1 MVLSVLFV
9 VNRLILFVGV
19 GVLVVVVVSRFV
31 VVTVGGGG
39 GGGCVVFWRQLL
51 TPALVTPN
59 ASLLCRLL
67 LFYGA
72 TAVDVSLQAKPG
84 RGGGRAG
91 PLCGREKGPPSR
103 GTEAVTYGM
112 GHSGRQRPARFHLRY
127 NIARR

>member
-1 MVLSVLFV
+1 MVVLFFL

-39 GGGCVVFWRQLL
+39 GCVVFWRQLL
-51 TPALVTPN
+51 TPALGTPN

-72 TAVDVSLQAKPG
+72 TAVDVSLHAKPG

-91 PLCGREKGPPSR
+91 PLCGRKKGPPSR
-103 GTEAVTYGM
+103 GTEAITYRM
-112 GHSGRQRPARFHLRY
+112 GHSGRQKPARFHLRY